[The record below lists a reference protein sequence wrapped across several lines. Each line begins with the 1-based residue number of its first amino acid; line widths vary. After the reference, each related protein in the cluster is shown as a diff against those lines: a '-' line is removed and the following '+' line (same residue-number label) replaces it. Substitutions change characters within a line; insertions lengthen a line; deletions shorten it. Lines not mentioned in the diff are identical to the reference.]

1 MSKNHALQDSK
12 FFQDYKV
19 VDILNYYDGP
29 KIFTFLTKTNDLF
42 LAYYV
47 DDSDDFTGEE
57 FLFVPTSQ
65 ESLDRLTEGKLS
77 IKGFFRE
84 AGFLYKVTM
93 TSTEILEIENRWF
106 YQIEDDI
113 PEEGVFLKYSA
124 NFDSTLSEKKN
135 CLKNS

>member
-1 MSKNHALQDSK
+1 MSENHPLMDSK
-12 FFQDYKV
+12 FFQDYKI

-29 KIFTFLTKTNDLF
+29 KIFTFLTKANFLF

-47 DDSDDFTGEE
+47 DEDFDCRGEE

-65 ESLDRLTEGKLS
+65 DSLDRLTEGKIS
-77 IKGFFRE
+77 IKDFFRE
-84 AGFLYKVTM
+84 AGFLFKITM

-113 PEEGVFLKYSA
+113 PAEGVFLNYSD
-124 NFDSTLSEKKN
+124 NFDSALSEKKE
-135 CLKNS
+135 LP